1 MEFPVY
7 ARVDYA
13 YTGKYL
19 RGTGPGT
26 NSYNATLAPNFING
40 NETHQMNARV
50 GMYYK
55 DLEIAGYVTN
65 MFNGQEWINKGEG
78 TGTYNFTGIKMTP
91 RVIGM
96 QMNYRF

>member
-7 ARVDYA
+7 ARMDYA
-13 YTGKYL
+13 YTGKYW
-19 RGTGPGT
+19 RSTGPGT
-26 NSYNATLAPNFING
+26 NSFNPSVNPNFYLG

-65 MFNGQEWINKGEG
+65 LFNSQEWINKAEG
-78 TGTYNFTGIKMTP
+78 LNTYQFGGIKQTP
-91 RVIGM
+91 RVVGV